1 MYNVYLAFSSEEV
14 KAVSSFR
21 IKKGSEELM
30 LGINSR
36 LLDIM
41 YRPELRAALVEDIR
55 STGADY
61 QSLVDNE
68 RYTPNARINVIY
80 KNAADFNN
88 FVKECNNYLKD

>member
-1 MYNVYLAFSSEEV
+1 
-14 KAVSSFR
+14 
-21 IKKGSEELM
+21 M

-36 LLDIM
+36 FLDIM
-41 YRPELRAALVEDIR
+41 YRPELRDALIEDIR
-55 STGADY
+55 RTGSDY
-61 QSLVDNE
+61 QAMIDSE